1 MIKSITVPK
10 DKYYKMILTI
20 INCFIG
26 LTDYEL
32 NIITQMLINDIK
44 VLNTATRVIV
54 REKLQTN
61 VASFNNY
68 IKRLKDRK
76 ALVETKDGLVI
87 SDGIMDALED
97 HKIDITF
104 NVT

>member
-1 MIKSITVPK
+1 MTKEFTLTK
-10 DKYYKMILTI
+10 DKYYKAALTI
-20 INCFIG
+20 INCFLG

-32 NIITQMLINDIK
+32 SIITEMLVNDIK
-44 VLNTATRVIV
+44 VLNTTTRIVV

-68 IKRLKDRK
+68 IKRLKDKK

-87 SDGIMDALED
+87 SDGIMDALADE
-97 HKIDITF
+97 KIDITF

>member
-1 MIKSITVPK
+1 MTKEFTLSK
-10 DKYYKMILTI
+10 DKYYKAALTI
-20 INCFIG
+20 INCFLG

-32 NIITQMLINDIK
+32 NIITEMLINNIK
-44 VLNTATRVIV
+44 VLNTESRIVV
-54 REKLQTN
+54 REKLNTN

-68 IKRLKDRK
+68 IKRLKDKK
-76 ALVETKDGLVI
+76 ALIETSEGLII
-87 SDGIMDALED
+87 SDGIMEALED